1 MFDLIYP
8 TIDLI
13 ILTIATCIFSLS
25 ANFFSGKYKLSVYA
39 ILFGFVGMYIAD
51 MTFSYTTSLGIYYN
65 GSIFELIFTFPIFSL
80 TWGAMSFYI
89 APKNIPNSRFDE

>member
-1 MFDLIYP
+1 
-8 TIDLI
+8 
-13 ILTIATCIFSLS
+13 
-25 ANFFSGKYKLSVYA
+25 
-39 ILFGFVGMYIAD
+39 MYIAD